1 MKDAREHLQLFD
13 LIARQ
18 WDAPAAVDQVIFN
31 QNLTAVAFGCTNGAI
46 AIATTADASSPQSRI
61 RRAADTAQL
70 SIQPRSKSYPGLR
83 NVDNTEGRSTVLS
96 THGAASFLFGKST
109 GRVISVTAGG
119 ISVRLPPKPNGP
131 VVAAVSGSDTL
142 AYAVGNTVHLWAT
155 DAEPLSRTVEGAV
168 SALQFSPDRTMLAC
182 GHDAG
187 VMLWPI
193 DPGAPPREVAFA
205 GRPVDLIWSA
215 DGSHLACCLG
225 PDGLAVVEIASLD
238 CIVRSQFPAPVLS
251 AGFGPGSD
259 FVVASG
265 AFRAAAW
272 TLGPENQPIST
283 GKPGLVLVD
292 RVAASPTRRLVAVG
306 YANGLVSLAETGRA
320 DEMLLRQDTGAG
332 ISALA
337 WSSDGRML
345 AIGGR
350 DGTAALVEFPVE
362 IFKI

>member
-18 WDAPAAVDQVIFN
+18 WDAPTAVDQVVFN
-31 QNLTAVAFGCTNGAI
+31 QNLTAVAFGCTNGSI
-46 AIATTADASSPQSRI
+46 AIATTTDASSPQSRI
-61 RRAADTAQL
+61 RRAADSAQL
-70 SIQPRSKSYPGLR
+70 SIQQRSKPYPGLR
-83 NVDNTEGRSTVLS
+83 HVDHAGGRSTALS
-96 THGAASFLFGKST
+96 THGEAGFLFGNSN
-109 GRVISVTAGG
+109 GRVSTVSVGG
-119 ISVRLPPKPNGP
+119 IAVRLPPKPNGP
-131 VVAAVSGSDTL
+131 VAAAVYGSDTL
-142 AYAVGNTVHLWAT
+142 AFAVGDTVHLWAT

-193 DPGAPPREVAFA
+193 DPGAPPRDAGFA
-205 GRPVDLIWSA
+205 GRPVDLVWSA
-215 DGSHLACCLG
+215 DGSYLACCLG
-225 PDGLAVVEIASLD
+225 PDGLAVVDIASMD

-251 AGFGPGSD
+251 AGFGPGAD

-272 TLGPENQPIST
+272 TLGPESQPIST

-292 RVAASPTRRLVAVG
+292 RVATSPTRRLVAVG

-350 DGTAALVEFPVE
+350 DGTAALVEFPDE
-362 IFKI
+362 MFKT